1 MSHVDDDPRGFTLI
15 ELMVV
20 LAIFGTILSFGLPA
34 FGHYLQSQQ
43 LRGTSENLV
52 QTVQLQRTRA
62 MSTGQTITLGFDI
75 GATPAWTILGGG
87 TTNRRALPKGVS
99 LVSATPSTLTITR
112 DGRVNTSGLV
122 VFQNREGHRDTVS
135 IQVSGLALIR

>member
-1 MSHVDDDPRGFTLI
+1 MRAAVHDARGFTLI
-15 ELMVV
+15 ELMIV
-20 LAIFGTILSFGLPA
+20 LGVFATILSFGLPA
-34 FGHYLQSQQ
+34 FGRYLQTQQ

-62 MSTGQTITLGFDI
+62 MSTGQTITLAFDT
-75 GATPAWTILGGG
+75 GASPAWTISGAG
-87 TTNRRALPKGVS
+87 TTNRRVLPHG
-99 LVSATPSTLTITR
+99 LLFASASPTTLTITR

-122 VFQNREGHRDTVS
+122 VLENLQGLRDTVS

>member
-1 MSHVDDDPRGFTLI
+1 MRAVTQQARGFTLI
-15 ELMVV
+15 ELMIV
-20 LAIFGTILSFGLPA
+20 LGIFSIMLSFGVPA
-34 FGHYLQSQQ
+34 FGRYLQSQQ

-62 MSTGQTITLGFDI
+62 MSIGQTITLSFDT
-75 GATPAWTILGGG
+75 GTSPAWTIVGGG
-87 TTNRRALPKGVS
+87 TTNRRTLPKG
-99 LVSATPSTLTITR
+99 LQFASATPTTLTITR

-122 VFQNREGHRDTVS
+122 VFENRLGRRDTVS